1 MIFPFFW
8 TKIGREKNV
17 ETKMKNN
24 PKYRNQKDIFTF
36 LLSFFLF
43 FLSTVMTRVIQE
55 AKTVSIYIKSKN

>member
-1 MIFPFFW
+1 
-8 TKIGREKNV
+8 
-17 ETKMKNN
+17 MKNN

-36 LLSFFLF
+36 LLSFFLFFF